1 MAVRRYVV
9 YTNKSQHEMMD
20 ACMVLRIWPSLIFQ
34 FLEDAEEGLSTGF
47 FGYTPS

>member
-1 MAVRRYVV
+1 
-9 YTNKSQHEMMD
+9 MD